1 MLLYITA
8 EDVFGSGT
16 PERRGPRPLHTIP
29 ETLAG
34 LVDLGL
40 RHHVRAAAMAGG
52 RTGLSSSCPTGSWIA
67 WPSGSRSSAA
77 SGSGSSPVSESS

>member
-29 ETLAG
+29 PTVAG
-34 LVDLGL
+34 LYDLGL
-40 RHHVRAAAMAGG
+40 RHHVRPAAMA
-52 RTGLSSSCPTGSWIA
+52 W
-67 WPSGSRSSAA
+67 
-77 SGSGSSPVSESS
+77 